1 MPDRKR
7 IVINTGPILAIISAF
22 DDLAILQKLYRNVL
36 VPLEVCRE
44 IEAGGRNSFGVR
56 QFNRASWLTKYTSK
70 QPVSDFLKN
79 SLDEGEASVIQLAI
93 EQNIST
99 VCIDK
104 AVGRRI
110 ARLNKLQLTG
120 SIGVLL
126 KAKQHGIPV
135 VVRDAVERMQKNGI
149 WLSKQVVEFA
159 LEQAGE
165 R

>member
-44 IEAGGRNSFGVR
+44 IEAGGRNSFGAQ

-99 VCIDK
+99 VCL
-104 AVGRRI
+104 VVCGEGRSAMGAPIPI
-110 ARLNKLQLTG
+110 AT
-120 SIGVLL
+120 LL
-126 KAKQHGIPV
+126 FMRRNECMNHGHQSTAMSPY
-135 VVRDAVERMQKNGI
+135 
-149 WLSKQVVEFA
+149 LH
-159 LEQAGE
+159 
-165 R
+165 

>member
-1 MPDRKR
+1 MPDRNR

-22 DDLAILQKLYRNVL
+22 DDLSILQRLYRNVL

-79 SLDEGEASVIQLAI
+79 SLDEGEASVIQHAI

-99 VCIDK
+99 VCIDE

-135 VVRDAVERMQKNGI
+135 VVRDAIERMQKNGI